1 MSKKAESQ
9 IREAIA
15 TDIRQSGG
23 WAIITSGSI
32 KTAQGTPDIIASVP
46 CRDDSGQFYMCAIEV
61 KTENGDLSILQAEV
75 LERMGKRGFAVFIPT
90 SLRNWHTQF
99 KNFAYRNEHG

>member
-1 MSKKAESQ
+1 MGKKEESN

-32 KTAQGTPDIIASVP
+32 KTAQGTPDIIATVP
-46 CRDDSGQFYMCAIEV
+46 SPNRDNQFFLCGIEV
-61 KTENGDLSILQAEV
+61 KTETGVPSKLQLKIAKHME
-75 LERMGKRGFAVFIPT
+75 LRGFKVFFPH
-90 SLRNWHTQF
+90 SLQDWHTQF
-99 KNFAYRNEHG
+99 KHFARSN